1 MTKRETTI
9 KKSADVFV
17 YINAVIMVLLA
28 VAFILPF
35 WMMITASF
43 SNDMKLIQNG
53 LGLTFQGFGFSA
65 YTKLFQSGQLLRSA
79 GVTLFVSCA
88 AALLSVAVCTG
99 AAYVLS
105 KKTIAGRKFL
115 TWYFTIPMF
124 FGGGAIPLYL
134 VIRNVGLYDTVWAL
148 ILPCV
153 ASLGNIVLMRNYFY
167 GLPATLA
174 EAAELDG
181 ANELQ
186 SLIHVFCPLAVPMMF
201 TIGLITFV
209 GRWNSWLDSLM
220 YLGVKNEK
228 LWMVQYTLRTMLDS
242 QAGSTATISQKNA
255 AIVIAAMP
263 LVLISP
269 ILHKYF
275 AAGITAGAVKG

>member
-1 MTKRETTI
+1 MTKREKTI
-9 KKSADVFV
+9 KKRADVFV

-53 LGLTFQGFGFSA
+53 LGLTFQGFDFSA

-167 GLPATLA
+167 GLPATLE

-186 SLIHVFCPLAVPMMF
+186 SLVHVFCPLAVPMMF